1 MVQLV
6 NSGLGCALLPDMAIR
21 AGLLHKT
28 EVKQIELAAPL
39 PSREIALVTRNS
51 HPKLHFIETA
61 LCPLLKACQPG

>member
-1 MVQLV
+1 
-6 NSGLGCALLPDMAIR
+6 MAIQ

-39 PSREIALVTRNS
+39 PSREIALVTRSS
-51 HPKLHFIETA
+51 HPKLGFIETA